1 MDGRQEDK
9 AKEIASDFL
18 ELVEKIDY
26 NKYFENMGTVTGA
39 KAGGFLRTSTRP
51 TSKRRN
57 VLLLLRASVRA
68 FTHKVSRAP
77 ISVECLL

>member
-1 MDGRQEDK
+1 LKLNYDDPPSDFAFEFKLRRYKK

-39 KAGGFLRTSTRP
+39 KAGGFLGTSTRP
-51 TSKRRN
+51 TSK
-57 VLLLLRASVRA
+57 
-68 FTHKVSRAP
+68 
-77 ISVECLL
+77 